1 MGMDSNLPRVKET
14 FPDAR
19 RAVMYWP
26 TKLVDAPLSEIQEDM
41 AKVYREL
48 SPCDVAMADM
58 QAATPDARV
67 IEFLDICR
75 ALASGGVTEESTTT
89 KNV

>member
-1 MGMDSNLPRVKET
+1 
-14 FPDAR
+14 
-19 RAVMYWP
+19 
-26 TKLVDAPLSEIQEDM
+26 
-41 AKVYREL
+41 
-48 SPCDVAMADM
+48 MADM

-75 ALASGGVTEESTTT
+75 ALASGGVAEESTTT